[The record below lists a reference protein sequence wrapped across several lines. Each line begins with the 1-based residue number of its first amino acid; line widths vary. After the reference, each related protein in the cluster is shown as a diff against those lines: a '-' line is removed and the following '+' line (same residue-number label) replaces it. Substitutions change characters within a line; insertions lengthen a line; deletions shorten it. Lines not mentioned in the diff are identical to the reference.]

1 MGLLGFPLGPT
12 EQTLRMISAGSQSYE
27 GFVAVSGGA
36 GFCWRGAEGWR
47 CGACGETPLPG
58 VGMNGHD
65 KVLDTMVCQALPL
78 ELLFITNLFKFYLH
92 QYDKR

>member
-36 GFCWRGAEGWR
+36 GFYWRGAEGWR

-65 KVLDTMVCQALPL
+65 KVIGYHGMSSSTSGAS
-78 ELLFITNLFKFYLH
+78 IHYKFVQILSSSI
-92 QYDKR
+92 